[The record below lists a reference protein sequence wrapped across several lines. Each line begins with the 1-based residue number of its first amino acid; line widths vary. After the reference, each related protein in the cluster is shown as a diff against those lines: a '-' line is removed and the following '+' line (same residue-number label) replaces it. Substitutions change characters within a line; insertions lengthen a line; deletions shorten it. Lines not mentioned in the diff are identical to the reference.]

1 LKRKDFARN
10 APGEIRASPDGVDSF
25 VPSPLPP
32 AINYSPSLVQ
42 QLEQAGRSLGELA
55 ALGRL
60 LPNALLLI
68 RPFLKRE
75 AVLSSRIE
83 GTVTRLDQL
92 LLFEAQPDSG
102 GEENADVHE
111 VLNYVRAL
119 DFGLDRLKQGMPLSL
134 RLLREIH
141 GQLMEGVR
149 GSEKRP
155 GEFRRCAVMI
165 GRPGQ
170 SYEQARFVPPHH
182 TLMKGVLHGFEL
194 FLHASRELPL
204 VVQLALMHYQ
214 FQAIHPFMDGNG
226 RMGRLLI
233 TLLLCERGVL
243 TEPLL
248 YLSAYFEKHNDA
260 YRDHLLAISQRAAW
274 EEWIAFFAV
283 GIAEQSEDAVR
294 RARLLLELQQQYRER
309 MQKASQSS
317 SVLKLVDRLF
327 TSPFVTITGVAG
339 LLNVTH
345 RAATKNVEKL
355 VEQQILQV
363 TDPSRKTRRV
373 YYAREIV
380 ELLNRPSM

>member
-1 LKRKDFARN
+1 MVLGYHCHKARRENDLKRRDFARN
-10 APGEIRASPDGVDSF
+10 APGEIRAGPDGVDSF

-32 AINYSPSLVQ
+32 AINYSASLVQ

-83 GTVTRLDQL
+83 GTITRLDQL

-102 GEENADVHE
+102 GEENADVQE

-155 GEFRRCAVMI
+155 GEFGRCAVMI

-170 SYEQARFVPPHH
+170 IMSKPGLCRRTTRF
-182 TLMKGVLHGFEL
+182 
-194 FLHASRELPL
+194 
-204 VVQLALMHYQ
+204 
-214 FQAIHPFMDGNG
+214 
-226 RMGRLLI
+226 
-233 TLLLCERGVL
+233 
-243 TEPLL
+243 
-248 YLSAYFEKHNDA
+248 
-260 YRDHLLAISQRAAW
+260 
-274 EEWIAFFAV
+274 
-283 GIAEQSEDAVR
+283 
-294 RARLLLELQQQYRER
+294 
-309 MQKASQSS
+309 
-317 SVLKLVDRLF
+317 
-327 TSPFVTITGVAG
+327 
-339 LLNVTH
+339 
-345 RAATKNVEKL
+345 
-355 VEQQILQV
+355 
-363 TDPSRKTRRV
+363 
-373 YYAREIV
+373 
-380 ELLNRPSM
+380 